1 MYLGKTDV
9 FTFEMEDIAILRVC
23 LGPAL
28 CIFSLLPFSASS
40 VTPRHPGSALDLL
53 CVQTVLGSPTVSRI
67 TAPHRA
73 LLLPFPLDIILS
85 GQKWSFLQ
93 IKMFEDYI
101 LSIVEK
107 KKKHLLDGWL

>member
-1 MYLGKTDV
+1 MYLGNTDV
-9 FTFEMEDIAILRVC
+9 FTFEMEGIAILRVC
-23 LGPAL
+23 LGLAL

-40 VTPRHPGSALDLL
+40 VTPRRPGSALAMLGE
-53 CVQTVLGSPTVSRI
+53 QTVLGSPTVSRI
-67 TAPHRA
+67 MTPHRA
-73 LLLPFPLDIILS
+73 LIFHFPLDIILS
-85 GQKWSFLQ
+85 GQKWFFLQ